1 MIIDCHTHFWRYPG
15 ELTDEL
21 ASETFIMR
29 NQKVELNITEEQH
42 KTDTIKADRVIVF
55 GLRAPNCERHG
66 SGIRSDRY
74 KKTNRV
80 CRYLPN

>member
-21 ASETFIMR
+21 ADETFIMR

-42 KTDTIKADRVIVF
+42 TNDTIKADRLIVF
-55 GLRAPNCERHG
+55 
-66 SGIRSDRY
+66 
-74 KKTNRV
+74 
-80 CRYLPN
+80 